1 MARVQDAYAARGG
14 IDGSFSD
21 QAVHVE
27 VRRSC
32 ELAVCCRCASR
43 LERLVL
49 GVWPL
54 GFRSAVVRIF
64 ECGQDLRRGC
74 SNWAWA
80 DPPPPGWQVT
90 SSFTSSV
97 KRQQILMLM
106 LSRAVPD
113 QFPVSVSG
121 FHEGVQS

>member
-1 MARVQDAYAARGG
+1 MNWLFVAGAPAGSNGSSWAFGPWASEARWSGYSSAAGT
-14 IDGSFSD
+14 
-21 QAVHVE
+21 
-27 VRRSC
+27 C
-32 ELAVCCRCASR
+32 
-43 LERLVL
+43 
-49 GVWPL
+49 
-54 GFRSAVVRIF
+54 
-64 ECGQDLRRGC
+64 RRGC

-80 DPPPPGWQVT
+80 DPPPPGCQVT

-97 KRQQILMLM
+97 KHQQILMLM